1 MLVGRAFCGVDQR
14 PVTKVYAIVVARGN
28 DRRCSAHRFR
38 GAWSGERA
46 PPFSTYSALGGTSTR
61 MRSIRTLVT
70 FAFRWGMVENM
81 RNSKGRSN
89 PKEEA
94 PFEEVME
101 RLQTVVEQLEEGDLP
116 LEQSLAIFE
125 EGVRLSRAGAKRLD
139 EAERRVEELLAAGDE
154 LQTNPLEE
162 SEAGE
167 A

>member
-1 MLVGRAFCGVDQR
+1 MR
-14 PVTKVYAIVVARGN
+14 TI
-28 DRRCSAHRFR
+28 
-38 GAWSGERA
+38 
-46 PPFSTYSALGGTSTR
+46 STL
-61 MRSIRTLVT
+61 MT
-70 FAFRWGMVENM
+70 FAFGWGMVENM

-89 PKEEA
+89 PEDEA

-154 LQTNPLEE
+154 LKTTPLEDN
-162 SEAGE
+162 EAGE
-167 A
+167 S